1 MAAFAESILGGY
13 GEYFSVSEIE
23 PVIVSETTTGTS
35 RVNVEFYL
43 ENGYV
48 ALEDNN
54 RAASLTLTYA
64 FDDYCASVRSFV
76 H

>member
-1 MAAFAESILGGY
+1 M
-13 GEYFSVSEIE
+13 
-23 PVIVSETTTGTS
+23 TGAT

-43 ENGYV
+43 GNCYV

-64 FDDYCASVRSFV
+64 FDHDCAGVIENYAGKVAEDWLNYKQIFK
-76 H
+76 